1 MADENLHFQ
10 KRTNFFVKVQCS
22 VLELWN
28 FFLSGGSLI
37 QKIRQMKASK
47 DNKYDVIETSSL
59 VQVCMYEICSEA
71 AIQCLTIAIV
81 FELIYL

>member
-1 MADENLHFQ
+1 MFSFRNLEH
-10 KRTNFFVKVQCS
+10 
-22 VLELWN
+22 

-47 DNKYDVIETSSL
+47 DNKYDVVETSSL
-59 VQVCMYEICSEA
+59 VQVCMYKICSEA